1 MRAIQSDTHGNMTG
15 NFWRVEDDEGE
26 ELMTFAAPVDVTTE
40 AAALALYADMLDE
53 VDADPEP
60 AAPARVSAR
69 QFKLQLLAAG
79 LLDQV
84 ENWIA
89 TQDQAVQIA
98 YANSATFVRTD
109 VMMQAGFAELGFSPE
124 QVDDF
129 FSAAALL

>member
-1 MRAIQSDTHGNMTG
+1 MKAIQSDTYNNMTG
-15 NFWRVEDDEGE
+15 NFWRVEDEAGE
-26 ELMTFAAPVDVTTE
+26 ELMTFAAPLDVTD
-40 AAALALYADMLDE
+40 ASAALALYEDMIAELDAE
-53 VDADPEP
+53 PEQV
-60 AAPARVSAR
+60 APARVSAR